1 VVAQEGEDGVGPG
14 GREDADPAG
23 SHDSGGGGEATGGDE
38 VGGGVQIGGS
48 REGRRGVVV
57 TEEGVGLEGT
67 MSFLDSWVTHRGP
80 CLDKKNYPKIHPI
93 KYLNTYIK
101 N

>member
-1 VVAQEGEDGVGPG
+1 MVAQEGEDVVGLG
-14 GREDADPAG
+14 GGADADPAG
-23 SHDSGGGGEATGGDE
+23 NHGSGVGGEAAGGDE

-67 MSFLDSWVTHRGP
+67 MSFLDSWVTHRGQ
-80 CLDKKNYPKIHPI
+80 CLDKKK
-93 KYLNTYIK
+93 LS
-101 N
+101 